1 MSQNIHA
8 THQVKESI
16 IRFYEVRN
24 SLKPFKYKFCK
35 ISFYYL
41 IPFMVNLK
49 YFFLIGSGTIIVD
62 RVSNY
67 FMGGRL
73 KHMSPYL
80 KQTISWEY
88 AVNYACSI
96 CNTSDTHL
104 LSIPVIR
111 GCIYSDRQLTLN
123 FELWVE
129 IFVCRNVSIW
139 GFQNRVCLSVRW
151 SVCPSVSTPRKETP
165 LASSISVLH

>member
-1 MSQNIHA
+1 
-8 THQVKESI
+8 
-16 IRFYEVRN
+16 
-24 SLKPFKYKFCK
+24 
-35 ISFYYL
+35 
-41 IPFMVNLK
+41 MVNLK
-49 YFFLIGSGTIIVD
+49 YFFLRGSGTIIVD

-73 KHMSPYL
+73 KHLSPYL

-88 AVNYACSI
+88 AVNYECSI
-96 CNTSDTHL
+96 CNTSDTQL

-139 GFQNRVCLSVRW
+139 GFQNRVCLSIRW
-151 SVCPSVSTPRKETP
+151 SVRLSVPREKKSPWLRQYQSNSSNWYINGNVYTSTTAWKSPSPQKWFFKCLP
-165 LASSISVLH
+165 